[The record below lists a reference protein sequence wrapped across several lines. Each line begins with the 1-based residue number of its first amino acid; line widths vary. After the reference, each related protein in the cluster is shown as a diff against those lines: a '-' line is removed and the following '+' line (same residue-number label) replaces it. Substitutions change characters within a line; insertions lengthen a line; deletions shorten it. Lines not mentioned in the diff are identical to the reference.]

1 MVFGEVGEAVS
12 VALFSQTCLSA
23 GARSPLTTRYCASDS
38 GANVCLF
45 RRWTIDDCTWQIPS
59 DFSPDFIHKFNE
71 TAAAEG
77 RGGSQDLTLL
87 KEAEDGLRANPN
99 VGWNR
104 FEPIGNVLHMLD
116 DEN

>member
-1 MVFGEVGEAVS
+1 MGEAVS
-12 VALFSQTCLSA
+12 DALFSQTCSSA
-23 GARSPLTTRYCASDS
+23 GHRARSTFTTPYCASDS
-38 GANVCLF
+38 GANRCLSH
-45 RRWTIDDCTWQIPS
+45 RWTIDDCTWQIPS